1 MNLEASQAFFQL
13 ESTGLDAHE
22 TKCMSH
28 FNHVI
33 QAMNFM
39 VTFQCM
45 KSRI

>member
-1 MNLEASQAFFQL
+1 MSLETSQAFLQL
-13 ESTGLDAHE
+13 ESTGLDAHG

-33 QAMNFM
+33 QAVNFM
-39 VTFQCM
+39 VTFWCM